1 MNPISPQPMFSSR
14 AAEEIREAILNGN
27 LPPGSRIRQED
38 LAARLGVSREP
49 IRQALAVLE
58 REGLVNNVNRGAIVA
73 PFDIQMLEE
82 IYEFRQ
88 AVESSVAGKVAARK
102 DFDPT
107 KLREIIVL
115 GRKAVQDGMLDRLI
129 DLDLDFHSEL
139 YRASQNRVVVDV
151 MQTQWGHIRRA
162 MRITLTIQ
170 NYRKQVWDEHEA
182 ILEAIVDGKVARART
197 LAAAH
202 TRHAAVLQTHRV
214 VHQEPRS

>member
-27 LPPGSRIRQED
+27 LPPGSRIRQEE

-58 REGLVNNVNRGAIVA
+58 REGLVTNVNRGAIVA
-73 PFDIQMLEE
+73 PYDIKMIEE

-88 AVESSVAGKVAARK
+88 AIESSIAGKVAARK
-102 DFDPT
+102 DFDPL
-107 KLREIIVL
+107 KLREIVML
-115 GRKAVQDGMLDRLI
+115 GRKAVQDGLMDRLI

-139 YRASQNRVVVDV
+139 YRASQNRVVADV

-162 MRITLTIQ
+162 MRMTLTIQ

-182 ILEAIVDGKVARART
+182 ILEAIVHGKVARART

-202 TRHAAVLQTHRV
+202 TRHAAVLQAHIV
-214 VHQEPRS
+214 APKEPQP

>member
-1 MNPISPQPMFSSR
+1 MFSSR

-27 LPPGSRIRQED
+27 LPPGSRIRQEE

-73 PFDIQMLEE
+73 PFDIEMLED

-107 KLREIIVL
+107 KLREIIAL
-115 GRKAVQDGMLDRLI
+115 GRKAVLDGMLDRLI

-139 YRASQNRVVVDV
+139 YRESQNRVVVDV

-170 NYRKQVWDEHEA
+170 NYRKQVWDEHAA
-182 ILEAIVDGKVARART
+182 ILDAIVNGKVARART

-202 TRHAAVLQTHRV
+202 TRHAAVLQTHLEGR
-214 VHQEPRS
+214 QGPRS

>member
-27 LPPGSRIRQED
+27 LPPGSRVRQEE

-58 REGLVNNVNRGAIVA
+58 REGLVNTVNRGAIVA
-73 PFDIQMLEE
+73 PFDIKMIEE

-102 DFDPT
+102 DFDPA

-115 GRKAVQDGMLDRLI
+115 GRKAVQDGLMDLLI
-129 DLDLDFHSEL
+129 DLDFDFHSEL
-139 YRASQNRVVVDV
+139 YRAAENRVVVDV

-162 MRITLTIQ
+162 MRMTLTIQ
-170 NYRKQVWDEHEA
+170 NYRKQVWDEHTA
-182 ILEAIVDGKVARART
+182 ILDAIVHGKVARART

-202 TRHAAVLQTHRV
+202 TRHASVLQTHLAGRK
-214 VHQEPRS
+214 EPQS